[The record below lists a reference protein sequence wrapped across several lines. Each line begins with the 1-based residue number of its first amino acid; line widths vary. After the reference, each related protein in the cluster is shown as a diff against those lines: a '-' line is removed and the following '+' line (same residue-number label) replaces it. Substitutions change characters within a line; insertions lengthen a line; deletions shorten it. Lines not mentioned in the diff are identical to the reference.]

1 MANFAAV
8 RTPPPRLLFGNI
20 SAKNQAT
27 KQALEPNW
35 QGELGVGRRQ
45 TAEQTGGPTT
55 KAETAVRR

>member
-1 MANFAAV
+1 MADFAAV
-8 RTPPPRLLFGNI
+8 RAPPPRLL

-27 KQALEPNW
+27 KPALEPNW
-35 QGELGVGRRQ
+35 RGELGVGRRQ